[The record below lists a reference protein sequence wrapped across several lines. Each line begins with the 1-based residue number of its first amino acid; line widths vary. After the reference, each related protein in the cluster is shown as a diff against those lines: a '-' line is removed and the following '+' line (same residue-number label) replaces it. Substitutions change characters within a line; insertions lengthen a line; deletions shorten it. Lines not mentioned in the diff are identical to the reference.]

1 MASNLSKD
9 EVIQRIVAAFREHGY
24 EGASLSIL
32 SLAAGE
38 VFRDPCSA
46 RLVTLFG
53 ANFDLDFLP

>member
-32 SLAAGE
+32 SQATGLGRSSLYHYFPNGKTDMAQAA
-38 VFRDPCSA
+38 
-46 RLVTLFG
+46 
-53 ANFDLDFLP
+53 